1 MMKGSLL
8 YEGKAKRVYHVEGQ
22 PEQLI
27 LSYKNDATAFN
38 GKKKDQF
45 EGKGRLNN
53 LITSKIFDYLKQR
66 NIPSHFIEEL
76 NDTEQLV
83 AKTTIIPLEVVVRN
97 IAAGSITRRLGI
109 QEKERFNPPLIELFY
124 KKDELDDPI
133 INDQHAY
140 HLTDV
145 NKAELDSI
153 KDKALEVNALLANLF
168 KQTGLDLVDFKLEFG
183 RLADGTI
190 VLADEIS
197 PDTCRLWD
205 DKTGEKMDKDVF
217 RENLGDLISVYK
229 IILQRLEEHT
239 CAK

>member
-1 MMKGSLL
+1 MKGSLL
-8 YEGKAKRVYHVEGQ
+8 YEGKAKKVYHVENE

-53 LITSKIFDYLKQR
+53 LITSKIFEYLKQQDLT
-66 NIPSHFIEEL
+66 SHFIKAL

-109 QEKERFNPPLIELFY
+109 DEKQIFNPPLVELFY

-133 INDQHAY
+133 INDQHALY
-140 HLTDV
+140 LTDV
-145 NKAELDSI
+145 NEEELQQI
-153 KDKALEVNALLANLF
+153 KDSALTINEHLKDLF
-168 KQTGLDLVDFKLEFG
+168 KQTGLNLVDFKLEFG
-183 RLADGTI
+183 RLPDGTI

-205 DKTGEKMDKDVF
+205 EKTGEKMDKDVF
-217 RENLGDLISVYK
+217 RENLGDLISVYEN
-229 IILQRLEEHT
+229 ILQRLEENT

>member
-1 MMKGSLL
+1 MKGSLL
-8 YEGKAKRVYHVEGQ
+8 YEGKAKKVYHVDNE
-22 PEQLI
+22 PEQLV

-53 LITSKIFDYLKQR
+53 LITSRIFEYLQQQ
-66 NIPSHFIEEL
+66 NLSSHFIKAL

-97 IAAGSITRRLGI
+97 VAAGSITRRLGI
-109 QEKERFNPPLIELFY
+109 EEKLEFSPPLVELFY

-133 INDQHAY
+133 LNDQHAL

-145 NKAELDSI
+145 TEQELESI
-153 KDKALEVNALLANLF
+153 KNKALEVNGHLQTLF
-168 KQTGLDLVDFKLEFG
+168 KQSGLQLVDFKLEFG

-205 DKTGEKMDKDVF
+205 ENTGEKMDKDVF
-217 RENLGDLISVYK
+217 REGLGDLISVYEN
-229 IILQRLEEHT
+229 ILKRLEENT

>member
-1 MMKGSLL
+1 MKGSLL
-8 YEGKAKRVYHVEGQ
+8 YEGKAKKVYAVTDQ

-45 EGKGRLNN
+45 EGKARLNN
-53 LITSKIFDYLKQR
+53 LITSNVFDYLHQHG
-66 NIPSHFIEEL
+66 IHSHFIESL

-83 AKTTIIPLEVVVRN
+83 HKTSILPLEVVVRN
-97 IAAGSITRRLGI
+97 VAAGSITRRLGI
-109 QEKERFNPPLIELFY
+109 EEKTNFTPPLVELFY
-124 KKDELDDPI
+124 KKDELNDPI
-133 INDQHAY
+133 INDVHAY

-145 NKAELDSI
+145 TEQELMAI
-153 KDKALEVNALLANLF
+153 KQMALTINEQLIQLF
-168 KQTGLDLVDFKLEFG
+168 KEVGLQLVDFKLEFG
-183 RLADGTI
+183 RLDDGTV

-205 DKTGEKMDKDVF
+205 VETGKKMDKDVF
-217 RENLGDLISVYK
+217 REDIGSLIETYET
-229 IILQRLEEHT
+229 ILQRLEAYT

>member
-1 MMKGSLL
+1 MKGSLL
-8 YEGKAKRVYHVEGQ
+8 YEGKAKKVYCVDDE

-53 LITSKIFDYLKQR
+53 LITSRIFEYLQQQQLT
-66 NIPSHFIEEL
+66 SHFIKAL
-76 NDTEQLV
+76 NDNEQLV

-109 QEKERFNPPLIELFY
+109 EEKSLFEPSLVELFY

-133 INDQHAY
+133 LNDQHALY
-140 HLTDV
+140 LTDITEDEL
-145 NKAELDSI
+145 KAV
-153 KDKALEVNALLANLF
+153 KQMALEINEHLKTLF
-168 KQTGLDLVDFKLEFG
+168 KQSGLDLVDFKLEFG

-205 DKTGEKMDKDVF
+205 EKTGEKMDKDVF
-217 RENLGDLISVYK
+217 RESLGDLITVYEN
-229 IILQRLEEHT
+229 ILQRLEENT